1 MKIHGLSKV
10 ELVEHAKGLD
20 LDVKGKKD
28 RPSRR
33 YTCS

>member
-20 LDVKGKKD
+20 LDVKGKK
-28 RPSRR
+28 RQ
-33 YTCS
+33 T